1 MLITF
6 DTAKDGINQ
15 TKHGVSLELAS
26 RLEWGEMLAWVDERR
41 DYGENRCVGLAPIG
55 DRLYA
60 VVFVDRPPKHPTE
73 RRIIS
78 LRKAN
83 QREVKHY
90 VQNA

>member
-1 MLITF
+1 MRITF
-6 DTAKDGINQ
+6 DTAKNGVNQ

-26 RLEWGEMLAWVDERR
+26 RLEWGAMLAWVDERR

-60 VVFVDRPPKHPTE
+60 VVFVIDNGMNWYGFWCCTPSE
-73 RRIIS
+73 
-78 LRKAN
+78 
-83 QREVKHY
+83 REVKHY